1 MEPTGDA
8 GLLGVI
14 AAVPQLRTPDETE
27 AFLDSLAL
35 DELASMW
42 CALQRVSRRDQVSS
56 VWTLKLYFDHLPHR
70 RPEAALDLVLEVL
83 RTEADKP
90 TVMQLDDK
98 FLPVLL
104 HAHDPDLIARIEHE
118 AGYNDRLRWLLG
130 GVHVAPDDPSMSRIA
145 GLADSKAWQA
155 DRQAQRTPRA
165 PLDCAGMSVPA
176 LARAWVEQYSRSE
189 RDQDDN
195 LFAIMDFER
204 DLCED
209 DPDKLIDLILEILE
223 IEANPVLLS
232 LLAAG
237 PLEDVISAAT
247 IDRIEREARSNE
259 RFRDLLGG
267 VWYYRASDELKA
279 RLDALVGES
288 RW

>member
-8 GLLGVI
+8 GLLEVI
-14 AAVPQLRTPDETE
+14 AAAPQLRTPDETE

-56 VWTLKLYFDHLPHR
+56 VWALKLYFDHLPHR
-70 RPEAALDLVLEVL
+70 RPQAALDLVLEVL

-104 HAHDPDLIARIEHE
+104 HAHDPDLIARIERE
-118 AGYNDRLRWLLG
+118 AEHNDRLRWLLG

-155 DRQAQRTPRA
+155 DHQAQRTPRE
-165 PLDCAGMSVPA
+165 PLDCAGMSVAA

-195 LFAIMDFER
+195 LFALMDFEHE
-204 DLCED
+204 LCED
-209 DPDKLIDLILEILE
+209 DPDKLIDLVLEILK

-237 PLEDVISAAT
+237 PLEDVISTAT